1 MVCVAGLIPEFVG
14 RFPVVV
20 NTNGLTMEQMVRVLT
35 EPKNA
40 LIKQYR
46 YLFSL
51 HEVDFHITDEALR
64 EVATIA
70 LRKNTVRHHLFHL
83 HTYATALHLLWFTDL
98 KCWTCRVVQG
108 ARGLRSILEKVLMQ
122 AMFEVP
128 DDHTVTGVF
137 VDKEAI
143 HTRK

>member
-1 MVCVAGLIPEFVG
+1 VAGLIPEFVG

-20 NTNGLTMEQMVRVLT
+20 NTNGLTLEQMVRVLT

-51 HEVDFHITDEALR
+51 HDVDLHITHDALR

-70 LRKNTVRHHLFHL
+70 LRKNTVCHPLVHTCTHKQVHLPPML
-83 HTYATALHLLWFTDL
+83 DVSGG
-98 KCWTCRVVQG
+98 CRVPAVCV
-108 ARGLRSILEKVLMQ
+108 RSW
-122 AMFEVP
+122 
-128 DDHTVTGVF
+128 
-137 VDKEAI
+137 
-143 HTRK
+143 RRC